1 MCYAEEA
8 MNESTPLA
16 ALRTENS
23 TLHAHVA
30 ALQAEIAALRAEN
43 AALREALATAQGT
56 IEQVRGELA
65 PALAQVAE
73 LTKRVER
80 TKPAFVRAKTPPRAQ
95 EEPRKKRAA
104 AHNKGRPRQTPTRI
118 VQHAYERCPD
128 CDYRLRGQSVAW
140 SRQVLEIPEPVPIE
154 VIEHQYLK
162 RFCPHCQQWHTP
174 PADATVAVG
183 PKGRLGPRL
192 VSLIAYLRTTARL
205 PLETIA
211 QLLETLHGLHLSV
224 GGLQEVLDR
233 LVRHLSPALADLQ
246 AQARASPGAHMD
258 ETGWREGGQNGYV
271 WTLTT
276 TGEQA
281 VRYYTYDHSRAGAV
295 ARRVLGRYR
304 GYLHSDF
311 YAAYGGVDS
320 KHQYCWVHLLRD
332 LHTLKEQ
339 HATDWHVVGWAQAVR
354 HLYDVACTVRQETP
368 ARSVAARERLAC
380 LLDARLQQL
389 GRRYAL
395 AKKHPCQ
402 ALAKRLLRHQ
412 GQYFA
417 FLYAEGVVADNNAA
431 ERSLRPVVVMRKI
444 SGGTRSPQ
452 GSTTRLGLASLLGTW
467 QARGL
472 NPFHECVALLS

>member
-1 MCYAEEA
+1 
-8 MNESTPLA
+8 MNDSTALA
-16 ALRTENS
+16 ALCTENS
-23 TLHAHVA
+23 ALQAHVV
-30 ALQAEIAALRAEN
+30 ALQAEIAALRADN
-43 AALREALATAQGT
+43 VALRTALATAQGT

-73 LTKRVER
+73 LTKRVEQ
-80 TKPAFVRAKTPPRAQ
+80 TKPPFVRAKTSARAT

-104 AHNKGRPRQTPTRI
+104 EHNKGRPRQTPTRV

-128 CDYRLRGQSVAW
+128 CAYQLRGQSVAW
-140 SRQVLEIPEPVPIE
+140 RRQVLELPEPVPME

-162 RFCPHCQQWHTP
+162 RFCPHCQRWHTP
-174 PADATVAVG
+174 PADESVAVG
-183 PKGRLGPRL
+183 RKGRLGPRL
-192 VSLIAYLRTTARL
+192 VSLIAYWRTVARV
-205 PLETIA
+205 PLELI
-211 QLLETLHGLHLSV
+211 QEMLQTLHGVHLSV
-224 GGLQEVLDR
+224 GGIQEVLDR
-233 LVRHLSPALADLQ
+233 LVQRADQALGDLQ
-246 AQARASPGAHMD
+246 TQARASPGVHMD
-258 ETGWREGGQNGYV
+258 ETGWREDGQNGYV

-276 TGEQA
+276 TGPQA
-281 VRYYTYDHSRAGAV
+281 VRYYTYDHSRAGSV
-295 ARRVLGRYR
+295 ARRVLGTYR

-311 YAAYGGVDS
+311 YAAYGGVTS

-332 LHTLKEQ
+332 LHALKQQ
-339 HATDWHVVGWAQAVR
+339 HPTDWHVVGWARAVR
-354 HLYDVACTVRQETP
+354 HLYDSACAVLQETP
-368 ARSVAARERLAC
+368 ARSGAERELLAC

-395 AKKHPCQ
+395 TKKHPCR

-444 SGGTRSPQ
+444 SGGSRSAQ
-452 GSTTRLGLASLLGTW
+452 GSVTRLGLASLFGTW

-472 NPFHECVALLS
+472 NPFHACIALLSAHFRLP